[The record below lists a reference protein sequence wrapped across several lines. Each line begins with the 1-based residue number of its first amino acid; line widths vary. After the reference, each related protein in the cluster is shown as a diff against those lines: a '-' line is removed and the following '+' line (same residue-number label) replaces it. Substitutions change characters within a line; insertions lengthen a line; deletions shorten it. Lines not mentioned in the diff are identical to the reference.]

1 MYGYFGNVMAGAYG
15 FSTPIVR
22 VERRHF
28 GRAKSSR
35 GYILTFLSVGVCVSV
50 YDIFPFDW
58 FT

>member
-35 GYILTFLSVGVCVSV
+35 GYILTFLSVYVGACVCVCWCV
-50 YDIFPFDW
+50 RECI
-58 FT
+58 